1 MKGYKTLSQ
10 IMTFA
15 NGETFLFISYND
27 CIFTQ
32 AECVLHSNVTP
43 FNLHL
48 SSIIFDTHILSW
60 SLYNIAPGF
69 LFLSFS
75 LSLSLSLLEDYN
87 GFFYWRMINLE
98 RCQTCFF
105 SFSDVHNILNDT
117 GNNLTKCQIV
127 FVTNK
132 AQIDNWLG
140 YILWVGSLVTYTILR
155 YEIYWLKSITP
166 ISIYICL
173 LQLYIEIFDNPIHN
187 IS

>member
-69 LFLSFS
+69 LFLSFFFF
-75 LSLSLSLLEDYN
+75 SLSLSLLLRTMTVPFTDVWSIWMGAKLAFSHFLMYITS
-87 GFFYWRMINLE
+87 WMIPE
-98 RCQTCFF
+98 I
-105 SFSDVHNILNDT
+105 ILPSVR
-117 GNNLTKCQIV
+117 LSLLHTKH
-127 FVTNK
+127 
-132 AQIDNWLG
+132 
-140 YILWVGSLVTYTILR
+140 S
-155 YEIYWLKSITP
+155 
-166 ISIYICL
+166 
-173 LQLYIEIFDNPIHN
+173 
-187 IS
+187 

>member
-60 SLYNIAPGF
+60 SLYNIVPGF
-69 LFLSFS
+69 LFS
-75 LSLSLSLLEDYN
+75 LSLSLSLSLVEDYN
-87 GFFYWRMINLE
+87 SSFYWRMINLDG
-98 RCQTCFF
+98 CQTCFF

-127 FVTNK
+127 FVTHK
-132 AQIDNWLG
+132 AQLDNWLW
-140 YILWVGSLVTYTILR
+140 YILSIISLLTFTILR
-155 YEIYWLKSITP
+155 YEI
-166 ISIYICL
+166 
-173 LQLYIEIFDNPIHN
+173 
-187 IS
+187 

>member
-69 LFLSFS
+69 LFLSFLS
-75 LSLSLSLLEDYN
+75 LSLSLSLFLRTITVSFTDVWSIWRDAKLAFSHFLMYITS
-87 GFFYWRMINLE
+87 RMIPE
-98 RCQTCFF
+98 I
-105 SFSDVHNILNDT
+105 ILPSVR
-117 GNNLTKCQIV
+117 LSLLHTKH
-127 FVTNK
+127 
-132 AQIDNWLG
+132 G
-140 YILWVGSLVTYTILR
+140 
-155 YEIYWLKSITP
+155 
-166 ISIYICL
+166 
-173 LQLYIEIFDNPIHN
+173 
-187 IS
+187 

>member
-69 LFLSFS
+69 LLLSFS

-140 YILWVGSLVTYTILR
+140 YILSVGSLVTYTILR
-155 YEIYWLKSITP
+155 YEIYWLKSTWDEF
-166 ISIYICL
+166 YICL
-173 LQLYIEIFDNPIHN
+173 LHLYIEIFDNPIHN